1 MTLAF
6 VFPGQGSQSIGMLN
20 ALADAYP
27 QVRET
32 FAEASAALGY
42 DLWAI
47 VSSGLEDKLNQTE
60 ITQPAMLSAGVAVWR
75 VWQAEKGAQP
85 VLMAGHSL
93 GEYAALTCAGAI
105 DFSDAVKLVADRG
118 RFMQEAAPS
127 GQGGMAAIVGLDDE
141 QVQAL
146 CVKAAQGEIL
156 AAVNFNAPGQV
167 VVAGTAGAVAR
178 AVEQAKGAGAKLAKI
193 LPVSVPSHCALMH
206 PAAERMRE
214 RLQAVTI
221 KATNIPVLHNV
232 SVKMETNTQAIRD
245 SLAQQVESPVRWVE
259 TIRSMATAGV
269 DKLVECGPGRVLTG
283 LNKRI
288 VKDVPTL
295 PVYDPDTLR
304 LALSTLKI

>member
-1 MTLAF
+1 MTVAF

-93 GEYAALTCAGAI
+93 GEYTALTCAGALN
-105 DFSDAVKLVADRG
+105 FGEAVKLVADRG
-118 RFMQEAAPS
+118 RFMQEAVPA

-146 CVKAAQGEIL
+146 CIQAAQGEIL

-167 VVAGTAGAVAR
+167 VVAGTTGAVAR

-206 PAAERMRE
+206 PAAMRIRE
-214 RLQAVTI
+214 RLQSVTI

-232 SVKMETNTQAIRD
+232 SVKTENDAQAIRD
-245 SLAQQVESPVRWVE
+245 ALAQQVESPVRWVE
-259 TIRSMATAGV
+259 TIRNMAAAGV

-288 VKDVPTL
+288 VKDAPTL
-295 PVYDPDTLR
+295 PVYDPETLR
-304 LALSTLKI
+304 LALSALKI